1 MNYLRLIARLINS
14 TVPATSCMVIR
25 EGRAT
30 VYGDWGDL
38 EVILKMT
45 QFRWIGLEMYGGCE
59 K

>member
-45 QFRWIGLEMYGGCE
+45 QFR
-59 K
+59 